1 MLARD
6 ALEKARMAQ
15 ARDGLPLEASPSKE
29 EDNDDEEGMEVRMG
43 FSPEVGLWSAPT
55 SAGPSGSAAH
65 PARGPTASLSGAR
78 ASAEPTPIPASVEEA
93 GTVEDEVDPSPGRRR
108 GACRYVGRDLST
120 IARCGEYGG
129 GAHHPSPLSC
139 SVGP

>member
-43 FSPEVGLWSAPT
+43 FSPEVGL
-55 SAGPSGSAAH
+55 
-65 PARGPTASLSGAR
+65 
-78 ASAEPTPIPASVEEA
+78 
-93 GTVEDEVDPSPGRRR
+93 
-108 GACRYVGRDLST
+108 
-120 IARCGEYGG
+120 
-129 GAHHPSPLSC
+129 
-139 SVGP
+139 